1 MFVEPVVRV
10 VKEMAKKPD
19 TLKFPEQ
26 REQLADNYR
35 GIQKLDMK
43 TCMSCSACAR
53 ICPNAT
59 ITMVDAET
67 EHGTK
72 SMPEINLERCLFCG
86 LCEEVCPT
94 KCLVL
99 VKNYELEKYD
109 RRDFIKRPEEL
120 D

>member
-1 MFVEPVVRV
+1 MAKNPVVDVAR
-10 VKEMAKKPD
+10 EILRKPS

-26 REQLADNYR
+26 RESPADNCR
-35 GIQKLDMK
+35 GVEKLDMK
-43 TCMSCSACAR
+43 TCISCSSCAL
-53 ICPNAT
+53 ICPNST

-67 EHGTK
+67 ERGPK
-72 SMPEINLERCLFCG
+72 KMPEINLERCLFCG

-94 KCLVL
+94 GCLTL
-99 VKNYELEKYD
+99 TKNYDLERYD